1 MKFLKYFVPFLA
13 GLLSISTAY
22 SQNTVYVIHG
32 YGATVDNHWFKYIK
46 HNLEDSKT
54 SVTLISLPD
63 SNNLN
68 LEVRYSPMSRP
79 NNHKIKIELG

>member
-1 MKFLKYFVPFLA
+1 MKFLKYLVPFLA
-13 GLLSISTAY
+13 GLFSISTAY

-54 SVTLISLPD
+54 SVYNTPQKLD
-63 SNNLN
+63 Q
-68 LEVRYSPMSRP
+68 
-79 NNHKIKIELG
+79 KIVVNKIE